1 MENYLETIYLLE
13 KEHGHAHIKDIAG
26 SIKIKM
32 PSVTQALKKLKEE
45 KLLEWEHYEPA
56 GLTKKGTVLAE
67 RIFFRHK
74 TIRDFLDLVL
84 GVDKDSAEEDACK
97 IEHII
102 SKKTFKKLQMFM
114 KDKKRSGIKKD
125 LDGYHKYKAGTKP
138 DK

>member
-45 KLLEWEHYEPA
+45 KLLEWEHYGTA
-56 GLTKKGTVLAE
+56 SLTKKGSLLAE
-67 RIFFRHK
+67 QIFSRHK
-74 TIRDFLDLVL
+74 TISDFLCLVL
-84 GVDKDSAEEDACK
+84 GVDEGSAEEDACK

-102 SKKTFKKLQMFM
+102 SPNTFKKMQIFM
-114 KDKKRSGIKKD
+114 KDRKISGVKNNFD
-125 LDGYHKYKAGTKP
+125 CYHKDQAGTQPYK
-138 DK
+138 